1 MTTRRRKNENEK
13 EFKIRKEK
21 ERIEEIFKNI
31 DKNKLNFV
39 MTLIERLA
47 WLNVAVKNLEKNIDE
62 KGTTIPYDNGGGQSG
77 IKDNPDVKTLIQCTR
92 NIATITKQL
101 VDLVPPSQKKSKLD
115 ELMNE

>member
-1 MTTRRRKNENEK
+1 MPARRRKSENEK

-21 ERIEEIFKNI
+21 ERIEKIFKDI

-47 WLNVAVKNLEKNIDE
+47 WLNIAVKNLEKSIDE
-62 KGTTIPYDNGGGQSG
+62 KGTAIPYNNGGGQSG
-77 IKDNPDVKTLIQCTR
+77 IKDNPDVKTLIQYTR
-92 NIATITKQL
+92 NITTITKQL

>member
-1 MTTRRRKNENEK
+1 MNMQISQNQK
-13 EFKIRKEK
+13 EFKITKEK
-21 ERIEEIFKNI
+21 QRIQEIFKNI